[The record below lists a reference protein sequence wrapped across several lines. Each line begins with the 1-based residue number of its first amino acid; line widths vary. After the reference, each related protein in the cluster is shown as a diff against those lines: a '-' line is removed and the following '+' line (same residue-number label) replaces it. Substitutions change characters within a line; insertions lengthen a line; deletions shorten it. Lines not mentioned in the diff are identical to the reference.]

1 MADGS
6 SQRTLNSHSMNSV
19 QMQAPVHHMME
30 RPNDRRKELLEK
42 YSHMLKKGTNTSE
55 VMDPYAQGSG
65 RTDTHHDN
73 Y

>member
-55 VMDPYAQGSG
+55 VMDPYA
-65 RTDTHHDN
+65 
-73 Y
+73 